1 MSSRTTALRV
11 DARDAYVLVLLRAR
25 AFALEARGTARVG
38 AAQSRGARTPPP
50 RDERTKR
57 TAAAGKYVAVF
68 DPLDGSSNVD
78 AGIPTGTIFG
88 IFEDKQ
94 DECDLTADDLD
105 TCLET
110 TLQPGNSLVASGYVL
125 YSSATHLFMTL
136 GAGTYGF
143 TYDEHIGEFVLT
155 HPCVEIPK
163 RGKIYSCNEANRPYW
178 DKPLQDYFEGLSTG
192 TGESGTQYTSRY
204 IGSMVGDVH
213 RTLRLSRLRLPR
225 RRQEQERQAPAA
237 LRGRAD
243 GVPRRAGR
251 RRRDDGPRPH
261 HGHRADERP
270 PARPVHAWL
279 RRRRQRAPRAL
290 LEDVA
295 LGGHLPALGIVA
307 VLIYSWSLRFL
318 SWLLRSVAE
327 RDRVR
332 RRVHR
337 SASLR

>member
-1 MSSRTTALRV
+1 MSHRRPRQVSARTTAPSRRRSRRVCACVLR
-11 DARDAYVLVLLRAR
+11 YRAV
-25 AFALEARGTARVG
+25 VG
-38 AAQSRGARTPPP
+38 ARKTRN
-50 RDERTKR
+50 
-57 TAAAGKYVAVF
+57 AGKYVAVF

-192 TGESGTQYTSRY
+192 TGESKTQYTSRY

-213 RTLRLSRLRLPR
+213 RTLLYGGVFGYPADAKNKNGKLRLLYEAAPMAFLV
-225 RRQEQERQAPAA
+225 EQAGGAA
-237 LRGRAD
+237 TTGRGRIMD
-243 GVPRRAGR
+243 IEPTNVHQRVPCMLGSV
-251 RRRDDGPRPH
+251 DDVNELL
-261 HGHRADERP
+261 GHYSKTS
-270 PARPVHAWL
+270 PA
-279 RRRRQRAPRAL
+279 
-290 LEDVA
+290 ED
-295 LGGHLPALGIVA
+295 
-307 VLIYSWSLRFL
+307 IYQP
-318 SWLLRSVAE
+318 
-327 RDRVR
+327 
-332 RRVHR
+332 
-337 SASLR
+337 

>member
-1 MSSRTTALRV
+1 MRV
-11 DARDAYVLVLLRAR
+11 DGVGSMASRC
-25 AFALEARGTARVG
+25 RGEKDVET
-38 AAQSRGARTPPP
+38 QQRTN
-50 RDERTKR
+50 
-57 TAAAGKYVAVF
+57 AGKYVAVF

-213 RTLRLSRLRLPR
+213 RTLLYGGVFGYPADAKNKNGKLRLLYEAAPMAFLV
-225 RRQEQERQAPAA
+225 EQAGGAA
-237 LRGRAD
+237 TTGRGRIMD
-243 GVPRRAGR
+243 IEPTNVHQRVPCMLGSV
-251 RRRDDGPRPH
+251 DDVNELL
-261 HGHRADERP
+261 GHYSKTS
-270 PARPVHAWL
+270 PA
-279 RRRRQRAPRAL
+279 
-290 LEDVA
+290 ED
-295 LGGHLPALGIVA
+295 
-307 VLIYSWSLRFL
+307 IYQP
-318 SWLLRSVAE
+318 
-327 RDRVR
+327 
-332 RRVHR
+332 
-337 SASLR
+337 